1 MEYNLI
7 DTLAHPTLTGKW
19 LGRDIDCSFSKLSS
33 DLNNSPFKKAFAI
46 GMYGLDG
53 YNHKDF
59 IKECSK
65 YNNLIPIAGFDPM
78 IQSVEVGNELRQIKE
93 LGYKGIKIHPRFS
106 KFNYD
111 KDLLKNIFNLA
122 YQNNL
127 IVFYCT
133 YSHCSAPDYPEQDPL
148 YTLAAAI
155 NSCPDIKLILVHGGD
170 VNILKYAELA
180 RFNKNIL
187 LDLSL
192 TLMKYKGSSI
202 DNDLKFLFRNF
213 DRKITIGTDYPEYTH
228 NEVFKRVYEFSIG
241 LSQEKI
247 DNICYK
253 NICLLAG
260 NLLY

>member
-19 LGRDIDCSFSKLSS
+19 LGRDIDCSFDKLSS
-33 DLNNSPFKKAFAI
+33 DLDKSSFKKAFAI
-46 GMYGLDG
+46 GMHGLDG
-53 YNHKDF
+53 YNHIEF
-59 IKECSK
+59 INKCNE
-65 YNNLIPIAGFDPM
+65 YNNLIPIAGFDPT
-78 IQSVEVGNELRQIKE
+78 ISSEKVRNEIKYIKD
-93 LGYKGIKIHPRFS
+93 LGFKGIKIHPRFS
-106 KFNYD
+106 NFDYD
-111 KDLLKNIFNLA
+111 TQKLKNIFNQAHL
-122 YQNNL
+122 NDL
-127 IVFYCT
+127 LVFYCT
-133 YSHCSAPDYPEQDPL
+133 YAHCSAPNYPEQDPF
-148 YTLAAAI
+148 YALASAI
-155 NSCPDIKLILVHGGD
+155 NFCPNVKLILVHGGD
-170 VNILKYAELA
+170 INIMKYAELV

-202 DNDLKFLFRNF
+202 DNDLKFLFNNF
-213 DRKITIGTDYPEYTH
+213 DKKITIGTDYPEYTYQD
-228 NEVFKRVYEFSIG
+228 VFKRVKKFCKG